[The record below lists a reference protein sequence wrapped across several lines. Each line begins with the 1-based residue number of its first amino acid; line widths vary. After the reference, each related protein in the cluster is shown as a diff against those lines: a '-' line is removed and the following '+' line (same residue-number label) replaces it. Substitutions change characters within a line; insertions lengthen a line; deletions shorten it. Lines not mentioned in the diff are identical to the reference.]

1 MSDKKNAPVSLTP
14 RPAPRLT
21 SQTAGYWKAARQGQL
36 LLGDCAAC
44 GKLSHPP
51 QTVCPFCWTSAPG
64 SRAASGKATLNS
76 FTVVHQSG
84 VPALRER
91 LPYIV
96 AYVELE
102 EGLCLLSNLVNCP
115 PAEARIGMAL
125 RVLFEPINDDA
136 AAVLFEPV

>member
-1 MSDKKNAPVSLTP
+1 MSDTHPARPLTP

-21 SQTAGYWKAARQGQL
+21 SQTAAYWKAARAGRL

-51 QTVCPFCWTSAPG
+51 QTVCPFCWTAGLG
-64 SRAASGKATLNS
+64 SRAASGRATLNS

-91 LPYIV
+91 LPYVV

-102 EGLCLLSNLVNCP
+102 EGVCLLSNLVTCAP
-115 PAEARIGMAL
+115 GAARIGMAL
-125 RVLFEPINDDA
+125 RVLFEPINDES
-136 AAVLFEPV
+136 AAVLFEPA